1 MFLGKKYEKQLS
13 CSTLQCLFSYLNLM
27 ILRGFFSKICNLA
40 PLPTIRYGRV
50 DCDDATGNILALG
63 KTLLRGIVYQM
74 ILSLRNLL

>member
-1 MFLGKKYEKQLS
+1 
-13 CSTLQCLFSYLNLM
+13 M

-40 PLPTIRYGRV
+40 PLPTIRHGRV

-63 KTLLRGIVYQM
+63 KTLLRRIVYQM